1 MWNTCAG
8 KVRARRT
15 GLFWSSYP
23 SCLNRERMEPNVLLQ
38 WIQFRELFYCDKKPW
53 AALLLRTDRNAG
65 LVNPRQKM
73 STRSIDPKKTLTA
86 REHAR
91 TRFVRF
97 VFVQQHGNHQ
107 RDLRRSC
114 EHGYNTDCQKSR
126 RSDWPLTY
134 LTFML
139 TTDVHGPCPKITSYP
154 RNPSNL
160 HSVNVGLFSR
170 EGVLLFR
177 VSSKMKIRLASEPVL
192 CSLPLSSDFHFATLS
207 AQQNFFPA
215 VYNCH
220 M

>member
-1 MWNTCAG
+1 M
-8 KVRARRT
+8 
-15 GLFWSSYP
+15 SHHMSQISYP
-23 SCLNRERMEPNVLLQ
+23 GFPQVSHEQ
-38 WIQFRELFYCDKKPW
+38 D
-53 AALLLRTDRNAG
+53 
-65 LVNPRQKM
+65 
-73 STRSIDPKKTLTA
+73 
-86 REHAR
+86 
-91 TRFVRF
+91 
-97 VFVQQHGNHQ
+97 GNHLM
-107 RDLRRSC
+107 DLRRSC

-207 AQQNFFPA
+207 AQQNFFPDPYMSTGWGWDIFCFHDCN
-215 VYNCH
+215 VSPCTNG
-220 M
+220 

>member
-1 MWNTCAG
+1 M
-8 KVRARRT
+8 
-15 GLFWSSYP
+15 
-23 SCLNRERMEPNVLLQ
+23 
-38 WIQFRELFYCDKKPW
+38 
-53 AALLLRTDRNAG
+53 
-65 LVNPRQKM
+65 
-73 STRSIDPKKTLTA
+73 
-86 REHAR
+86 
-91 TRFVRF
+91 
-97 VFVQQHGNHQ
+97 
-107 RDLRRSC
+107 DLRRSC

-207 AQQNFFPA
+207 AQQNFFPGKYYLSLPMWA
-215 VYNCH
+215 SYKVLPLQRSSFHCFCIRSTFVGLPLPPSSVSFASRTCTCFTGCTLQFYILCTS
-220 M
+220 